1 MQRRDAIGPS
11 LLFFQV
17 ASLMA
22 EILESNK
29 GMAYGHQSPQGEEAA
44 AICEDCE
51 RVVDKAWEKVGAIAE
66 EDERAAELIASHFLM
81 GEPWADVAVANRMS
95 VGMCKKLAS
104 DAMRRYD
111 ERR

>member
-1 MQRRDAIGPS
+1 MRRRDAIGPS

-17 ASLMA
+17 ARLMA

-29 GMAYGHQSPQGEEAA
+29 AVAYGGPSTQRDEAV
-44 AICEDCE
+44 AICSDCE

-111 ERR
+111 EKR